1 MGLLT
6 NEGRLLH
13 VVRLGEAPDEGG
25 EVLVE
30 LLRRDV
36 PPLELV
42 RLVDGEGSVGV
53 EGEGAAGER
62 RGRRRGRR
70 GHLGG
75 QADQE
80 EGDQH
85 GERHPGRGHL
95 MSLEGFMLGSAPQLL
110 SASINF

>member
-1 MGLLT
+1 MVLLT
-6 NEGRLLH
+6 HEGRLLH

-42 RLVDGEGSVGV
+42 RLVDGEGAVCV

>member
-1 MGLLT
+1 MVLLT
-6 NEGRLLH
+6 HEGRLLH

-42 RLVDGEGSVGV
+42 RLVDGEGAVGV

-70 GHLGG
+70 GHPGG

-85 GERHPGRGHL
+85 GERHPANATN
-95 MSLEGFMLGSAPQLL
+95 ET
-110 SASINF
+110 